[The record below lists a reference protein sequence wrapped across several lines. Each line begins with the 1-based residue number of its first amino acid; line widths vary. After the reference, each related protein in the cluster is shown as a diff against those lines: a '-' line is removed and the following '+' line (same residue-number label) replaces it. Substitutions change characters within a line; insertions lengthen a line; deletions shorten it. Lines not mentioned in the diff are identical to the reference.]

1 MNTTTM
7 KQLNKVKNTEFVVI
21 SFSATGEQKRTMMQG
36 GVGIVRAVEEV
47 KSHQLRGEISM
58 ILDMDMWSKVG
69 DFEHKLEGFERIN
82 LSQVMDMIKPQ

>member
-21 SFSATGEQKRTMMQG
+21 SFSATGEQKRTMMQD

-58 ILDMDMWSKVG
+58 ILDMDIWSKVG

>member
-1 MNTTTM
+1 
-7 KQLNKVKNTEFVVI
+7 
-21 SFSATGEQKRTMMQG
+21 
-36 GVGIVRAVEEV
+36 
-47 KSHQLRGEISM
+47 M